1 MGTIGR
7 DHLYD
12 TNITIDHEDGTC
24 IVRVACDVD
33 LANAQTIRRYVEEA
47 SGGAI
52 ATIVSLEACSYI
64 DSTGLQALMQLASG
78 RGVSFSVVVPRGTH
92 TRKIFEITGLDSSLN
107 VRDSIADA
115 RAPRHRG
122 LQRKP
127 ALT

>member
-1 MGTIGR
+1 M
-7 DHLYD
+7 YD
-12 TNITIDHEDGTC
+12 TNITIDDEDGTC

-47 SGGAI
+47 SAASR
-52 ATIVSLEACSYI
+52 ATIVSLEDCSYI

-78 RGVSFSVVVPRGTH
+78 RGDSFSVVVPRGTH
-92 TRKIFEITGLDSSLN
+92 TRKIFEITGLDTSLN

-115 RAPRHRG
+115 RSPHARTSV
-122 LQRKP
+122 RKP

>member
-1 MGTIGR
+1 M
-7 DHLYD
+7 YD
-12 TNITIDHEDGTC
+12 TNIAIDRDDDTC

-47 SGGAI
+47 SGGAR

-64 DSTGLQALMQLASG
+64 DSTGLQALLQLLAS
-78 RGVSFSVVVPRGTH
+78 RGESFSVVVPRGTH
-92 TRKIFEITGLDSSLN
+92 IRRIFEITGLVTKLN

-115 RAPRHRG
+115 RRPRVPP
-122 LQRKP
+122 LERKP